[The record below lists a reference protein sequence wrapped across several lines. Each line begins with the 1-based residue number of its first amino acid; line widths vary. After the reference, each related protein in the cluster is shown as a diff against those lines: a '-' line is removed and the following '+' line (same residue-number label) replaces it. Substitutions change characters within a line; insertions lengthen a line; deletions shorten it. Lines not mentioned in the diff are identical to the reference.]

1 MLAIFIL
8 LSLSFSLVRQII
20 FVIKD
25 MEDNKKGIF
34 FAILTA
40 IMWGILAI
48 ALKVALDL
56 VDPATIVWLR
66 FVVAFS
72 CLLAYQL
79 YRNPAELKL
88 LAKPPLILILAAV
101 SLAWNYMG
109 FMLGVK
115 YAGPGNTQ
123 VIIQLGP
130 VALVLAGIVFFK
142 EKVSRQQVIGFA
154 LASAGMIIFY
164 KHQLSQLSGA
174 ENEFSLGVLFTVTGA
189 LAWTIYAVFQKKLV
203 MRLPATILN
212 LFIFGLA
219 AIIYWPFIQLDSI
232 AHLHW
237 GFWILLIF
245 LGLNTLISYGAL
257 NLALRYTTTSTVSI
271 ILILNPIITLGFIAL
286 FTWMNVSWIDGEKFT
301 WLSIAGALIVLA
313 GAILV
318 VRRK

>member
-1 MLAIFIL
+1 
-8 LSLSFSLVRQII
+8 
-20 FVIKD
+20 
-25 MEDNKKGIF
+25 MENNKKGVF

-40 IMWGILAI
+40 VMWGILAI
-48 ALKVALDL
+48 ALKVAVDV

-66 FVVAFS
+66 FLVAFS

-88 LAKPPLILILAAV
+88 LARPPLILILAAV

-115 YAGPGNTQ
+115 HAGPGSTQ

-142 EKVSRQQVIGFA
+142 EKVSRQQLIGFG

-164 KHQLSQLSGA
+164 EQQLRQLAGG

-189 LAWTIYAVFQKKLV
+189 LAWTVYAVFQKKLV
-203 MRLPATILN
+203 MSLPATILN

-219 AIIYWPFIQLDSI
+219 TIIYSPFMQPASL
-232 AHLHW
+232 AYLHW
-237 GFWILLIF
+237 GFWLLLIF

-257 NLALRYTTTSTVSI
+257 NLALRHTTTSTVSI
-271 ILILNPIITLGFIAL
+271 ILILNPIITLGFMAL
-286 FTWMNVSWIDGEKFT
+286 FSRMEVSWIEGEHFT
-301 WLSIAGALIVLA
+301 WLSMAGALVVLA

>member
-1 MLAIFIL
+1 
-8 LSLSFSLVRQII
+8 
-20 FVIKD
+20 

-40 IMWGILAI
+40 VMWGILAI
-48 ALKVALDL
+48 ALKVAVEL

-66 FVVAFS
+66 FSVAFL

-79 YRNPAELKL
+79 YRDPSELKL
-88 LAKPPLILILAAV
+88 LRKPPLILILAAI

-115 YAGPGNTQ
+115 YTGPSNTQ

-130 VALVLAGIVFFK
+130 VALVLAGIIFFK
-142 EKVSRQQVIGFA
+142 EKVTRQQLAGFA
-154 LASAGMIIFY
+154 LASIGMIIFY
-164 KHQLSQLSGA
+164 EHQLTQMAGM
-174 ENEFSLGVLFTVTGA
+174 EKEYSLGVLLTVSGA
-189 LAWTIYAVFQKKLV
+189 LAWTVYAVLQKNLV
-203 MRLPATILN
+203 MRFPATILN

-219 AIIYWPFIQLDSI
+219 VILYWPFIHLDSI
-232 AHLHW
+232 IHLHW
-237 GFWILLIF
+237 GYWLLLVF

-257 NLALRYTTTSTVSI
+257 NLALRHTSTSTVSI
-271 ILILNPIITLGFIAL
+271 ILILNPIITLGFMAL
-286 FTWMNVSWIDGEKFT
+286 FTSMKVSWIEGEYFT
-301 WLSIAGALIVLA
+301 WLSITGALIVLV